1 METAPKKTAASLR
14 LPLRSHYEMKKNR
27 NVLLVDDDAAVCH
40 ALSVFLE
47 TSGYG
52 VKTFLSA
59 EAFLEDA
66 GSGVE
71 GIMLLDQRMTG
82 MSGLELQEELSKRG
96 IDLPIIFITGHGDVQ
111 MSVKAVKAGAINFLE
126 KPFSN
131 EDLLASI
138 KEAFSQADKSR
149 KQRSQVAALRKRHS
163 TLTARER
170 EVVKHV
176 VAGMS
181 NRALGDLL
189 GICDRTI
196 EVHRSRVMKKMG
208 AESLPDLVR
217 KYAMCKKGCL

>member
-1 METAPKKTAASLR
+1 
-14 LPLRSHYEMKKNR
+14 MKKNR
-27 NVLLVDDDAAVCH
+27 NVFLVDDDAAVCH

-47 TSGYG
+47 ASGYG
-52 VKTFLSA
+52 VKTFPSA

-66 GSGVE
+66 GSEVE

-96 IDLPIIFITGHGDVQ
+96 VDLPIIFITGHGDVQ

-126 KPFSN
+126 KPFRN

-138 KEAFSQADKSR
+138 KEAFSHADNSR
-149 KQRSQVAALRKRHS
+149 KHRGQVAALRKRHA

-196 EVHRSRVMKKMG
+196 EVHRARVMKKRG

-217 KYAMCKKGCL
+217 KYAMCKKGSL